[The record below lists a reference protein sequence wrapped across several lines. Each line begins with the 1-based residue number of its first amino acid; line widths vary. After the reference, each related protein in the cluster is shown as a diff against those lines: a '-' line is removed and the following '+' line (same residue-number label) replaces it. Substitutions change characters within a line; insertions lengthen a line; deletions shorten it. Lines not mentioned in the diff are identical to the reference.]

1 MRDEIPVKETAAA
14 AVVRYFNIQF
24 TAAELVS
31 NLFVF
36 LEIKF

>member
-1 MRDEIPVKETAAA
+1 MRDEIPVKETAA